1 MPRRL
6 RPQTRSDILI
16 VIGGVSGAG
25 KTTVGKLLSERLAV
39 PFFDADDFHPRSNV
53 EKMANGIPLDDD
65 DRMPWLEV
73 LAARLAGWE
82 KEGGAVLACS
92 ALKESYRAVLE
103 SSCSGPVHWIFLTGP
118 EKLFAERLASRK
130 GHYFDPMLLNSQLDT
145 LEIPDYGWQIDID
158 ATTEEIVNNIL
169 ERLHCK

>member
-1 MPRRL
+1 ML
-6 RPQTRSDILI
+6 V

-25 KTTVGKLLSERLAV
+25 KTTIGQLLSERLAV
-39 PFFDADDFHPRSNV
+39 PFFDADDFHPPSNV
-53 EKMANGIPLDDD
+53 EKMAGGTPLDDA
-65 DRMPWLEV
+65 DRGPWLEL

-103 SSCSGPVHWIFLTGP
+103 SSCSGPIQWIFLTGS
-118 EKLFAERLASRK
+118 EILLAERLASRK
-130 GHYFDPMLLNSQLDT
+130 GHYFDPMLLKSQLDT
-145 LEIPDYGWQIDID
+145 LEIPDYGWHVDID

-169 ERLHCK
+169 ERLRRA